1 MEEDILP
8 SQQKITQTSSAAL
21 SKTGWKSKIPL
32 ISVGFLLLIIVGI
45 ISFLLGKSLS
55 QPKTSPPS
63 TISQLSPTSTPF
75 PNPTTQIP
83 TPTPTTDP
91 NANWKIY
98 RNEKYGFS
106 FNYPQNWKIV
116 NIERLI
122 EGLEIWGI
130 SLTNIAKDHIINV
143 KIWRLAGSG
152 GYCYTYGEIKK
163 IVVGGKNAE
172 MADGVGGSQMC
183 DKPEEFIN
191 RGNTYV
197 LIPIDDTDTNFP
209 HNQIYIDIIYSYP
222 LNEKS
227 LAKSNLNKILS
238 TFKFFDP
245 TNNWKTY
252 LDSDKLKIS
261 FKYPPEWSVGVEPH
275 TASLVLS
282 SPCDYEKGQRC
293 VTLQISTEAFE
304 RGRKLE
310 DYFDFDFNGK
320 WPDQIIE
327 RKKLSV
333 GGEEALAIEYFQ
345 GNYFYGSSKNEGGRV
360 SIMVKIARKQTVY
373 TISFSEEGKD
383 IDLIKISGVRE
394 NKVIFNQVIST
405 FKFLD

>member
-1 MEEDILP
+1 MEEYILP
-8 SQQKITQTSSAAL
+8 SQQEITQTSSAAL
-21 SKTGWKSKIPL
+21 SKTGWKSKFPL
-32 ISVGFLLLIIVGI
+32 ISLGFLLLILVGI
-45 ISFLLGKSLS
+45 ISFLIGKSLS
-55 QPKTSPPS
+55 QPKTFPAS
-63 TISQLSPTSTPF
+63 TISQLSPTSTQF

-83 TPTPTTDP
+83 IPTLTTDP
-91 NANWKIY
+91 NANWKTY

-106 FNYPQNWKIV
+106 FNYPQNWKMV
-116 NIERLI
+116 DI
-122 EGLEIWGI
+122 EGLDEMEAI
-130 SLTNIAKDHIINV
+130 SLTNISKEDHTINV
-143 KIWRLAGSG
+143 IVWRVTGF
-152 GYCYTYGEIKK
+152 GYCYNYGETKK

-172 MADGVGGSQMC
+172 MSDGVGGSQMC

-209 HNQIYIDIIYSYP
+209 RNQIHISYDYP
-222 LNEKS
+222 LNEKR
-227 LAKSNLNKILS
+227 LAKSNLNQILS

-252 LDSDKLKIS
+252 FDSDKLKIS
-261 FKYPPEWSVGVEPH
+261 FKYPPDWSVGFETH
-275 TASLVLS
+275 IGKASPVLS

-293 VTLQISTEAFE
+293 ATLQIFTETFE

-310 DYFDFDFNGK
+310 DYFHFDFNGK

-345 GNYFYGSSKNEGGRV
+345 GNYFYGSSENERGRV
-360 SIMVKIARKQTVY
+360 LIMVKIVRNQTVY
-373 TISFSEEGKD
+373 TITFSEEGKD
-383 IDLIKISGVRE
+383 RNQIKTSADWQ
-394 NKVIFNQVIST
+394 NKAIFNQIIST